1 MLVIDAEILHFWSIF
16 QTMGEEIKNE
26 KSKNYNNSECFV
38 YFIMLCSA
46 KKPSNT
52 VFLIRYNRNEKRS
65 KI

>member
-1 MLVIDAEILHFWSIF
+1 
-16 QTMGEEIKNE
+16 MGEEIKNE